1 MSEILQFNREEIW
14 AHNMEPRKYYVAY
27 DDDTEADVTESHAA
41 NVVLVGVGDIRP
53 RTRLFTVF
61 EGFLKNLLNANYLR
75 LDIQSHEK
83 VYKIP

>member
-1 MSEILQFNREEIW
+1 
-14 AHNMEPRKYYVAY
+14 MEPRKYYVAY

-61 EGFLKNLLNANYLR
+61 EGSLKNLHRRTNTT
-75 LDIQSHEK
+75 I
-83 VYKIP
+83 

>member
-1 MSEILQFNREEIW
+1 
-14 AHNMEPRKYYVAY
+14 MEPRKYYVAY

-53 RTRLFTVF
+53 RTCLFTVF
-61 EGFLKNLLNANYLR
+61 EGILKNLLNANYFK

-83 VYKIP
+83 VYEKSIK

>member
-1 MSEILQFNREEIW
+1 
-14 AHNMEPRKYYVAY
+14 MEPRKYYVAY

-41 NVVLVGVGDIRP
+41 NVVVLVGVGDIRP